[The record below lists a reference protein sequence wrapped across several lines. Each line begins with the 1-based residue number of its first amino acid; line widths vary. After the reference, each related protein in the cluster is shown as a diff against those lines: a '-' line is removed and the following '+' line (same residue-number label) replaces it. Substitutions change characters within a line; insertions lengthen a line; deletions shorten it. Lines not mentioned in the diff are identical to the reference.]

1 MSSVPKSAGE
11 LTRLRDAVGV
21 ACGAGGGALPF
32 GIETMD
38 ARLTGGGLML
48 GGLHE
53 LSSATPTLTDD
64 AAATLFAVGIAARA
78 AARSSRRVLWA
89 LTRFDLYAP
98 GLEQAGLNPGTL
110 LFVEVREDKDVLAVM
125 EDGLR
130 HGGLAAVVGEVKRAD
145 MVATRRLQLA
155 AMTGNTPALLSRRW
169 RRQGQADIHPQ
180 AAQAV
185 HRGRQPKLSR
195 VCGALRRNARLTGHP
210 KAGEEAA
217 ALHARRAGA
226 AERKAQA
233 QGITAF
239 DVSIPQ
245 RPAERGHFE
254 RSLSAPLVNTRTIL
268 GLLQHAG
275 DPRFGKL

>member
-1 MSSVPKSAGE
+1 MSSFPTSVEE
-11 LTRLRDAVGV
+11 LTRLRDAVGAAHGV
-21 ACGAGGGALPF
+21 GGAALPF
-32 GIETMD
+32 GIATMD

-78 AARSSRRVLWA
+78 AAQSGRRVLWA

-98 GLEQAGLNPGTL
+98 GLEQAGLSPATL
-110 LFVEVREDKDVLAVM
+110 FFAEVREDKDILAVM

-169 RRQGQADIHPQ
+169 WRQSICPLQELS
-180 AAQAV
+180 AAMTRWRIACAPSTPLPAPGVGRARWMVELVRQ
-185 HRGRQPKLSR
+185 RGGPGFTLELEACDDTGRLALPAASR
-195 VCGALRRNARLTGHP
+195 DRATAT
-210 KAGEEAA
+210 
-217 ALHARRAGA
+217 AGA
-226 AERKAQA
+226 AARAA
-233 QGITAF
+233 
-239 DVSIPQ
+239 
-245 RPAERGHFE
+245 
-254 RSLSAPLVNTRTIL
+254 
-268 GLLQHAG
+268 
-275 DPRFGKL
+275 